1 MSEQHTDTA
10 TKTGGGSTGAGPNGA
25 QPNEQPLVYETD
37 LDVYSDHY
45 VQNAADVLEELRGKC
60 PVTHSTANDGH
71 WIPVNWDDIT
81 AVAYD
86 TEHFSSRDIAVAPN
100 PPDSALLTAPPIT
113 SDPPFHTDARRLL
126 LPFFSP
132 KPVEEMIPLT
142 ESIARERL
150 DAIADAISEPDSDG
164 VVNVAD
170 MYSRHIPIRII
181 AAILGLP
188 ESDEDQ
194 FAQWAVD
201 VLQSDGD
208 EFERRANATREVLAY
223 FGEIF
228 EQRREEPL
236 DDLPSKLLSMTMPNG
251 DPLTPHHVS
260 GTAFLLLLAGIDTT
274 WSSISA
280 ALYHLATNPDDRQ
293 RLLDDPEL
301 LPTAIEEFLRVF
313 SPVTMA
319 RVANEGAEISG
330 CPVTAG
336 EKVLLPF
343 GAGNRDPEKFDRPQE
358 VIIDRE
364 ENRHF
369 AFGIG
374 IHRCLGSNLARMELR
389 IALEEWLKRFP
400 SFELATDHGRDGIEW
415 GGVQVRGPRHL
426 FLRIE
431 A

>member
-1 MSEQHTDTA
+1 MNDQS
-10 TKTGGGSTGAGPNGA
+10 
-25 QPNEQPLVYETD
+25 LVNETD

-45 VQNAADVLEELRGKC
+45 VQNAPQVLEELRGKC
-60 PVTHSTANDGH
+60 PVSHTPANGGH
-71 WIPVNWDDIT
+71 WIPVNWDDIVE
-81 AVAYD
+81 VAYD

-100 PPDSALLTAPPIT
+100 EPGAGLLTAPPIT

-142 ESIARERL
+142 ESIATERL
-150 DAIADAISEPDSDG
+150 DAIADALSEPDSTGAVD
-164 VVNVAD
+164 VAD
-170 MYSRHIPIRII
+170 MYSKHIPIRII

-188 ESDEDQ
+188 ESDEEQ

-201 VLQSDGD
+201 ILQSDGD
-208 EFERRANATREVLAY
+208 EFDRRADAVRDVLTY

-228 EQRREEPL
+228 EHRRDEPL
-236 DDLPSKLLSMTMPNG
+236 DDIPSQLLNMTMPNG

-260 GTAFLLLLAGIDTT
+260 GTALLLLIAGIDTT

-280 ALYHLATNPDDRQ
+280 ALYHLATHPEDRQ
-293 RLLDDPEL
+293 RLIDDPEL
-301 LPTAIEEFLRVF
+301 IPTAIEEFLRVF

-343 GAGNRDPEKFDRPQE
+343 GAGNRDPEKFDRPNE

-389 IALEEWLKRFP
+389 IALERWLARFP
-400 SFELATDHGRDGIEW
+400 NFTLATDHGRDGIEW

-426 FLRIE
+426 FLRID